1 MLSFFVVIASFAA
14 VDQPAVQH
22 VNWRMSSRAECETNL
37 NDLLLGYKIDFDV
50 QYDKQSEQR
59 LFTTESL
66 LKYKG
71 ETRLHCVEIAANR

>member
-22 VNWRMSSRAECETNL
+22 VNWRMSSRAECEANL
-37 NDLLLGYKIDFDV
+37 NDLLLAYKIDFDV
-50 QYDKQSEQR
+50 QYDILSEER

-66 LKYKG
+66 PTYKG
-71 ETRLHCVEIAANR
+71 ETRLHCVEITANR